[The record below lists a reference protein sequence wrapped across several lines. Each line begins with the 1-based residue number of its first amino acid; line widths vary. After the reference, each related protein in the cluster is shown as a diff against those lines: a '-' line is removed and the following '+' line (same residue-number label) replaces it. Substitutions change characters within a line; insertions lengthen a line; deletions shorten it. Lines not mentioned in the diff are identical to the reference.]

1 MVSIEDSGEL
11 GDLIYKLRAV
21 NCTVLTCGYMSGK
34 VAKTLARMTVTRP
47 RIVPNKYFTS
57 NVAKDVWSLTNEAA
71 AAAANNA
78 NNRGRELI
86 NLGQGFFSYSPPK
99 FAITEA
105 QKAVDIPLVNQYSPT
120 RGRVSLIQSL
130 IKLYSP
136 FYNTELTPENVTV
149 TTGANE
155 GILASLMGILN
166 PGDEV
171 IVFEPFFDQYIP
183 NIELLGGKVVYVP
196 INPPA
201 GMNERVVKGT
211 EWTVDYEQFANAITE
226 RTKAVIINTPHN
238 PIGKVFTREEL
249 TIIGDICVK
258 NNVVIISDEVYE
270 HLYFTD
276 SFTRIATLSPEIGQL
291 TLSVGSAGK
300 SFAATGWRIGWVVSL
315 NPELLNYVAKAHTRI
330 CFSSPSP
337 LQEAVANSIN
347 DALKINYFEQMRQEY
362 TRKYEIFTKVFDEL
376 GLPYTVPEGT
386 YFILVDFS
394 KVKIP
399 EDYPYPEELS
409 DKAKDFRIS
418 HWLIN
423 ELGVVAIPPT
433 EFYIKEH
440 EKAAENLLRFAV
452 CKDDQYLEKAVERLR
467 LLKNYL

>member
-1 MVSIEDSGEL
+1 
-11 GDLIYKLRAV
+11 
-21 NCTVLTCGYMSGK
+21 
-34 VAKTLARMTVTRP
+34 MTVTRP
-47 RIVPNKYFTS
+47 HIVPNKYFTS
-57 NVAKDVWSLTNEAA
+57 NTAKDVWSLTNEAA
-71 AAAANNA
+71 ASATNNA
-78 NNRGRELI
+78 QNKDRELI
-86 NLGQGFFSYSPPK
+86 NLGQGFFSYAPPK

-105 QKAVDIPLVNQYSPT
+105 KKALEIPLVNQYSPT
-120 RGRVSLIQSL
+120 RGRQSLIHSL

-136 FYNTELTPENVTV
+136 FYNTQLKPENVTV

-155 GILASLMGILN
+155 GILACLMGILN
-166 PGDEV
+166 QGDEV

-196 INPPA
+196 INPPKD
-201 GMNERVVKGT
+201 MDERIVKGT
-211 EWTVDYEQFANAITE
+211 EWTIDYEQFSNAITDK
-226 RTKAVIINTPHN
+226 TKAVIINTPHN

-249 TIIGDICVK
+249 TNIGNICVK
-258 NNVVIISDEVYE
+258 KNVVIISDEVYE

-276 SFTRIATLSPEIGQL
+276 SFTRVATISPEIGQL
-291 TLSVGSAGK
+291 TLTVGSAGK

-315 NPELLNYVAKAHTRI
+315 NPDLLNYAAKAHTRI
-330 CFSSPSP
+330 CFASPSP

-347 DALKINYFEQMRQEY
+347 EALTTGYFPKMREEY
-362 TRKYEIFTKVFDEL
+362 IRKFEIFTGIFKEL

-394 KVKIP
+394 NVKIP
-399 EDYPYPEELS
+399 ENYPYPQEILT
-409 DKAKDFRIS
+409 KGKDFRIS

-452 CKDDQYLEKAVERLR
+452 CKDDEYLEKAVERLR
-467 LLKNYL
+467 LLKQYI

>member
-1 MVSIEDSGEL
+1 
-11 GDLIYKLRAV
+11 
-21 NCTVLTCGYMSGK
+21 
-34 VAKTLARMTVTRP
+34 MTVARP
-47 RIVPNKYFTS
+47 HIVPNKYFTA

-71 AAAANNA
+71 AAAAGNA
-78 NNRGRELI
+78 QNKGRELI

-105 QKAVDIPLVNQYSPT
+105 KKAVDIPLVNQYSPT
-120 RGRVSLIQSL
+120 RGRVSLLESL

-136 FYNTELTPENVTV
+136 LYNAELKAENVTV

-155 GILASLMGILN
+155 GILSCLMGILN

-183 NIELLGGKVVYVP
+183 NIELLGGKVVYAP
-196 INPPA
+196 INPPKD
-201 GMNERVVKGT
+201 MDQHVVKGT
-211 EWTVDYEQFANAITE
+211 EWTVDYEQFANAITDK
-226 RTKAVIINTPHN
+226 TKAVIINTPHN

-249 TIIGDICVK
+249 TRIGEICVK
-258 NNVVIISDEVYE
+258 KNVVIISDEVYE

-300 SFAATGWRIGWVVSL
+300 SFAATGWRVGWVVSL
-315 NPELLNYVAKAHTRI
+315 NPELLSYVSKAHTRI
-330 CFSSPSP
+330 CFASPSP

-347 DALKINYFEQMRQEY
+347 DALEINYFENMRQEY
-362 TRKYEIFTKVFDEL
+362 KHKYDIFTSVFKEL
-376 GLPYTVPEGT
+376 GLPYTEPEGT

-399 EDYPYPEELS
+399 EGYSYPEEIAN
-409 DKAKDFRIS
+409 KAKDFRIAY
-418 HWLIN
+418 WLIN

-452 CKDDQYLEKAVERLR
+452 CKDDQYLEKAVDRLR
-467 LLKNYL
+467 LLKNYM

>member
-1 MVSIEDSGEL
+1 MSRNCVRT
-11 GDLIYKLRAV
+11 LR
-21 NCTVLTCGYMSGK
+21 N
-34 VAKTLARMTVTRP
+34 MTVARP
-47 RIVPNKYFTS
+47 QIVPNKYFTA

-71 AAAANNA
+71 AAAVGNA
-78 NNRGRELI
+78 QNQGRELI

-99 FAITEA
+99 FAIAEA
-105 QKAVDIPLVNQYSPT
+105 KKAVDIPLVNQYSPT
-120 RGRVSLIQSL
+120 RGRASLIESL

-136 FYNTELTPENVTV
+136 LYNAELKPENVTV

-155 GILASLMGILN
+155 GILSCLMGLIN
-166 PGDEV
+166 QGDEI

-196 INPPA
+196 INPPKDLDL
-201 GMNERVVKGT
+201 RTVKGT
-211 EWTVDYEQFANAITE
+211 EWTIDYEQFANAITDK
-226 RTKAVIINTPHN
+226 TKAIIINTPHN

-249 TIIGDICVK
+249 TRIGEICVK
-258 NNVVIISDEVYE
+258 KNVVIISDEVYE

-291 TLSVGSAGK
+291 TLTVGSAGK
-300 SFAATGWRIGWVVSL
+300 TFAATGWRVGWVVSL
-315 NPELLNYVAKAHTRI
+315 NPELLTYVSKSHTRI
-330 CFSSPSP
+330 CFATPSP

-347 DALKINYFEQMRQEY
+347 DALKIGYFENMRQEY
-362 TRKYEIFTKVFDEL
+362 KRKYEIFTSVFKDL
-376 GLPYTVPEGT
+376 GLPYTIPEGT

-394 KVKIP
+394 KINIP
-399 EDYPYPEELS
+399 ENYEFPEEIAG
-409 DKAKDFRIS
+409 KAKDFRIA

-452 CKDDQYLEKAVERLR
+452 CKDDEYLEKAVDRLR
-467 LLKNYL
+467 LLKNYM

>member
-1 MVSIEDSGEL
+1 MSKN
-11 GDLIYKLRAV
+11 LIR
-21 NCTVLTCGYMSGK
+21 
-34 VAKTLARMTVTRP
+34 TLNSMTVTRP
-47 RIVPNKYFTS
+47 HIVPNKYFTS
-57 NVAKDVWSLTNEAA
+57 NTAKDVWSLTNEAA
-71 AAAANNA
+71 ASATNNA
-78 NNRGRELI
+78 QNKDRELI
-86 NLGQGFFSYSPPK
+86 NLGQGFFSYAPPK

-105 QKAVDIPLVNQYSPT
+105 KKALEIPLVNQYSPT
-120 RGRVSLIQSL
+120 RGRQSLIQSL

-136 FYNTELTPENVTV
+136 FYNTQLKPENVTV

-155 GILASLMGILN
+155 GILACLMGILN
-166 PGDEV
+166 QGDEV

-196 INPPA
+196 INPPKD
-201 GMNERVVKGT
+201 MDERIVKGT
-211 EWTVDYEQFANAITE
+211 EWTIDYEQFSNAITDK
-226 RTKAVIINTPHN
+226 TKAVIINTPHN

-249 TIIGDICVK
+249 TNIGNICVK
-258 NNVVIISDEVYE
+258 KNVVIISDEVYE

-276 SFTRIATLSPEIGQL
+276 SFTRVATISPEIGQL
-291 TLSVGSAGK
+291 TLTVGSAGK

-315 NPELLNYVAKAHTRI
+315 NPDLLNYAAKAHTRI
-330 CFSSPSP
+330 CFASPSP

-347 DALKINYFEQMRQEY
+347 DALTTGYFAKMREEY
-362 TRKYEIFTKVFDEL
+362 IRKFEIFTGIFKEL

-394 KVKIP
+394 NVKIP
-399 EDYPYPEELS
+399 ENYPYPQEILT
-409 DKAKDFRIS
+409 KGKDFRIS

-452 CKDDQYLEKAVERLR
+452 CKDDEYLEKAVERLR
-467 LLKNYL
+467 LLKQYI

>member
-1 MVSIEDSGEL
+1 MSKN
-11 GDLIYKLRAV
+11 LIR
-21 NCTVLTCGYMSGK
+21 
-34 VAKTLARMTVTRP
+34 TLNSMTVTRP
-47 RIVPNKYFTS
+47 HIVPNKYFTS
-57 NVAKDVWSLTNEAA
+57 NTAKDVWSLTNEAA
-71 AAAANNA
+71 ASAASNA
-78 NNRGRELI
+78 QNKGRELI
-86 NLGQGFFSYSPPK
+86 NLGQGFFSYAPPK

-105 QKAVDIPLVNQYSPT
+105 KKAVEIPLVNQYSPT
-120 RGRVSLIQSL
+120 RGRQSLIQSL

-136 FYNTELTPENVTV
+136 FYSTQLKPENVTV

-155 GILASLMGILN
+155 GILSCLMGILN
-166 PGDEV
+166 QGDEV

-196 INPPA
+196 INPPKD
-201 GMNERVVKGT
+201 MDERVVKGT
-211 EWTVDYEQFANAITE
+211 EWTIDYEQFSRAITDK
-226 RTKAVIINTPHN
+226 TKAVIINTPHN

-249 TIIGDICVK
+249 TNIGNICVK
-258 NNVVIISDEVYE
+258 KNVVIISDEVYE

-276 SFTRIATLSPEIGQL
+276 SFTRVATLSPEIGQL
-291 TLSVGSAGK
+291 TLTVGSAGK
-300 SFAATGWRIGWVVSL
+300 TFAATGWRIGWVVSL
-315 NPELLNYVAKAHTRI
+315 NPDLLNYVAKAHTRI

-347 DALKINYFEQMRQEY
+347 DALTTGYFPKMREEY
-362 TRKYEIFTKVFDEL
+362 IRKFEIFTSIFKEL

-399 EDYPYPEELS
+399 DNYAYPQEILS
-409 DKAKDFRIS
+409 KGKDFRIS

-423 ELGVVAIPPT
+423 EIGVVAIPPT

-452 CKDDQYLEKAVERLR
+452 CKDDEYLEKAVERLR
-467 LLKNYL
+467 LLKQYI

>member
-1 MVSIEDSGEL
+1 MFKFKVNW
-11 GDLIYKLRAV
+11 DLDCCLWSVECQRTPGNAQ
-21 NCTVLTCGYMSGK
+21 
-34 VAKTLARMTVTRP
+34 
-47 RIVPNKYFTS
+47 NK
-57 NVAKDVWSLTNEAA
+57 
-71 AAAANNA
+71 
-78 NNRGRELI
+78 GRDLI

-105 QKAVDIPLVNQYSPT
+105 KKAVDIPLVNQYSPT
-120 RGRVSLIQSL
+120 RGRVSLLESL

-136 FYNTELTPENVTV
+136 LYNAELKAENVTV

-155 GILASLMGILN
+155 GILSCLMGILN

-196 INPPA
+196 INPPKD
-201 GMNERVVKGT
+201 MDQHVVKGT
-211 EWTVDYEQFANAITE
+211 EWTVDYEQFANAITDK
-226 RTKAVIINTPHN
+226 TKAVIINTPHN

-249 TIIGDICVK
+249 TRIGEICVK
-258 NNVVIISDEVYE
+258 KNVVIISDEVYE

-300 SFAATGWRIGWVVSL
+300 SFAATGWRVGWVVSL
-315 NPELLNYVAKAHTRI
+315 NPELLSYVSKAHTRI
-330 CFSSPSP
+330 CFASPSP

-347 DALKINYFEQMRQEY
+347 DALEINYFENMRQEY
-362 TRKYEIFTKVFDEL
+362 KHKYDIFTSVFKEL
-376 GLPYTVPEGT
+376 GLPYTEPEGT

-399 EDYPYPEELS
+399 EGYSYPEEIAN
-409 DKAKDFRIS
+409 KAKDFRIAY
-418 HWLIN
+418 WLIN

-452 CKDDQYLEKAVERLR
+452 CKDDQYLEKAVDRLR
-467 LLKNYL
+467 LLKNYM

>member
-1 MVSIEDSGEL
+1 
-11 GDLIYKLRAV
+11 
-21 NCTVLTCGYMSGK
+21 
-34 VAKTLARMTVTRP
+34 MTVTRP
-47 RIVPNKYFTS
+47 HIVPNKYFTS
-57 NVAKDVWSLTNEAA
+57 NTAKDVWSLTNEAA
-71 AAAANNA
+71 ASATNNA
-78 NNRGRELI
+78 QNKDRELI
-86 NLGQGFFSYSPPK
+86 NLGQGFFSYAPPK

-105 QKAVDIPLVNQYSPT
+105 KKALEIPLVNQYSPT
-120 RGRVSLIQSL
+120 RGRQSLIQSL

-136 FYNTELTPENVTV
+136 FYNTQLKPENVTV

-155 GILASLMGILN
+155 GILACLMGILN
-166 PGDEV
+166 QGDEV

-196 INPPA
+196 INPPKD
-201 GMNERVVKGT
+201 MDERIVKGT
-211 EWTVDYEQFANAITE
+211 EWTIDYEQFSNAITDK
-226 RTKAVIINTPHN
+226 TKAVIINTPHN

-249 TIIGDICVK
+249 TNIGNICVK
-258 NNVVIISDEVYE
+258 KNVVIISDEVYE

-276 SFTRIATLSPEIGQL
+276 SFTRVATISPEIGQL
-291 TLSVGSAGK
+291 TLTVGSAGK

-315 NPELLNYVAKAHTRI
+315 NPDLLNYAAKAHTRI
-330 CFSSPSP
+330 CFASPSP

-347 DALKINYFEQMRQEY
+347 DALTTGYFAKMREEY
-362 TRKYEIFTKVFDEL
+362 IRKFEIFTGIFKEL

-394 KVKIP
+394 NVKIP
-399 EDYPYPEELS
+399 ENYPYPQEILT
-409 DKAKDFRIS
+409 KGKDFRIS

-452 CKDDQYLEKAVERLR
+452 CKDDEYLEKAVERLR
-467 LLKNYL
+467 LLKQYI

>member
-1 MVSIEDSGEL
+1 
-11 GDLIYKLRAV
+11 
-21 NCTVLTCGYMSGK
+21 
-34 VAKTLARMTVTRP
+34 MTVARP
-47 RIVPNKYFTS
+47 HIVPNKYFTA

-71 AAAANNA
+71 AAAAGNA
-78 NNRGRELI
+78 QNKGRELI

-105 QKAVDIPLVNQYSPT
+105 KKAVDIPLVNQYSPT
-120 RGRVSLIQSL
+120 RGRVSLLESL

-136 FYNTELTPENVTV
+136 LYNAELKAENVTV

-155 GILASLMGILN
+155 GILSCLMGILN

-196 INPPA
+196 INPPKD
-201 GMNERVVKGT
+201 MDQHVVKGT
-211 EWTVDYEQFANAITE
+211 EWTVDYEQFANAITDK
-226 RTKAVIINTPHN
+226 TKAVIINTPHN

-249 TIIGDICVK
+249 TRIGEICVK
-258 NNVVIISDEVYE
+258 KNVVIISDEVYE

-300 SFAATGWRIGWVVSL
+300 SFAATGWRVGWVVSL
-315 NPELLNYVAKAHTRI
+315 NPELLSYVSKAHTRI
-330 CFSSPSP
+330 CFASPSP

-347 DALKINYFEQMRQEY
+347 DALEINYFENMRQEY
-362 TRKYEIFTKVFDEL
+362 KHKYDIFTSVFKEL
-376 GLPYTVPEGT
+376 GLPYTEPEGT

-399 EDYPYPEELS
+399 EGYSYPEEIAN
-409 DKAKDFRIS
+409 KAKDFRIAY
-418 HWLIN
+418 WLIN

-452 CKDDQYLEKAVERLR
+452 CKDDQYLEKAVDRLR
-467 LLKNYL
+467 LLKNYM